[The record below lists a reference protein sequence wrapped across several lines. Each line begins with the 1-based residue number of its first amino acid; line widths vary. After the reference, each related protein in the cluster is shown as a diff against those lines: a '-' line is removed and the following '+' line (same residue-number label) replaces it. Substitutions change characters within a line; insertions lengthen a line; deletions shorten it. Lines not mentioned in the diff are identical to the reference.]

1 MAAGTAIPDW
11 LSVVDRRV
19 RVRRRRTDKVFRFLL
34 PQEQE
39 IARGALQHLEDD
51 HWFHTSPLF
60 LQLEA
65 RVASWFRGLMPH
77 ALDHRPGFLGH
88 IVVELL
94 LDDAIAERTPGI
106 LDAYYDVLRRV
117 CPEEIQRVVNQLC
130 VRTTNRLAQFI
141 ERFVEARVLY
151 DYADDQRLLLRLN
164 QVLQRVR
171 LDEIDRSSVAVL
183 ARARELVR
191 HSAADLLDQSGGSR
205 STAET

>member
-19 RVRRRRTDKVFRFLL
+19 RVRRRRSDRIIGFLL

-39 IARGALQHLEDD
+39 IARGALQHLDDD

-65 RVASWFRGLMPH
+65 KVASWFRGLLPDP
-77 ALDHRPGFLGH
+77 ADHRPGFLGH

-94 LDDAIAERTPGI
+94 LDDVIAERTPGI
-106 LDAYYDVLRRV
+106 LDAYYEVLRRV
-117 CPEEIQRVVNQLC
+117 CPLEIQRVVNQLC
-130 VRTTNRLAQFI
+130 VRTTNRLAEFI

-171 LDEIDRSSVAVL
+171 LDTLDRRFVSIL
-183 ARARELVR
+183 AQARELVR
-191 HSAADLLDQSGGSR
+191 YSAADLLQHPGAGR
-205 STAET
+205 ST